1 VVTSRHSEVGAEE
14 WEQSGLPGLCVLCVG
29 LMDCLLSV
37 CEGDVHVMKREMERE
52 REWVRSVGMEVA

>member
-1 VVTSRHSEVGAEE
+1 
-14 WEQSGLPGLCVLCVG
+14 VG